1 MNNLEQ
7 EFGKL
12 QKAFPMLK
20 QTINNHPFIYLD
32 SAATAQ
38 KPDAVINAITA
49 FYRKHYGTV
58 HRAVYSSAAFAT
70 EMYEQT
76 RQKIARFLHAKNHD
90 EIIFTRGTTTAINL
104 VAHSFGKAFIRPGD
118 EILITEMEHHSNIVP
133 WQMMAEERG
142 ALLTVVPFSDT
153 GELDMEALKKNLSNG
168 KTKIVACAHM
178 SNSLGTINPIKEIIA
193 LAHASG
199 AKVLIDGAQSAPH
212 MQVNVQDL
220 DADFFVFSGH
230 KLVGPTGIGVL
241 YAKKELLEAMPPF
254 EGGGDMIETVTFA
267 KTTYNIPPL
276 KFEAGTPSIAEVIG
290 LGAAIDFVT
299 AIGMEKIQA
308 WEHELL
314 CYLLPKM
321 QAIEGV
327 HLLGAAK
334 ERGAIVSFYVDN
346 VHPLDMATLLDL
358 KGIAIRSG
366 HLCAQPVMR
375 HFGLTSSARASL
387 AFYNNK
393 QELDTFVEA
402 LRSILRKLK

>member
-1 MNNLEQ
+1 MNSLEQ

-12 QKAFPMLK
+12 RESFPMLK

-38 KPDAVINAITA
+38 KPDTVIDTITT
-49 FYRKHYGTV
+49 FYREQYGTV

-76 RQKIARFLHAKNHD
+76 RQKIAHFLHAKNHD
-90 EIIFTRGTTTAINL
+90 EIIFTRGATTAINL
-104 VAHSFGKAFIRPGD
+104 VAHSFGKAFIHPSD

-142 ALLTVVPFSDT
+142 AILTVVPFSDT
-153 GELDMEALKKNLSNG
+153 GELDMEALKKNLAKG
-168 KTKIVACAHM
+168 KTKIVAVTHM
-178 SNSLGTINPIKEIIA
+178 SNTLGTINPIKEIIA
-193 LAHASG
+193 LAHASN

-212 MQVNVQDL
+212 MQVNVQEL

-230 KLVGPTGIGVL
+230 KLIGPTGIGVL
-241 YAKKELLEAMPPF
+241 YGKRELLEAMPPF

-276 KFEAGTPSIAEVIG
+276 KFEAGTPSIAEVMG
-290 LGAAIDFVT
+290 LGAAIDFMS

-314 CYLLPKM
+314 HYLLPKM
-321 QAIEGV
+321 QDIEGL
-327 HLLGAAK
+327 HLLGTAK
-334 ERGAIVSFYVDN
+334 EKGAIISFYVDN
-346 VHPLDMATLLDL
+346 VHPLDIATLLDL

-375 HFGLTSSARASL
+375 HFNLTSCARASL

-393 QELDTFVEA
+393 QDLDKFVEA
-402 LRSILRKLK
+402 LHSVIRKLR